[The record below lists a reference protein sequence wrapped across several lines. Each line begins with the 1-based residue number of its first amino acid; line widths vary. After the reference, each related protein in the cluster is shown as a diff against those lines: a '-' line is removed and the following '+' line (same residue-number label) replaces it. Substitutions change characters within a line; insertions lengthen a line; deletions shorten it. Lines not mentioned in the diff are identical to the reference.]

1 MVLSFITCQCKL
13 IQSIWKKFDATY
25 VDETEMFIFLSQLLA
40 FSKFILKKKTL
51 KNENVCRHRKFYH
64 CYLI

>member
-1 MVLSFITCQCKL
+1 MVSYIACQCKL
-13 IQSIWKKFDATY
+13 IKSIWKKFDATY

-40 FSKFILKKKTL
+40 FSKFILKKKTWE
-51 KNENVCRHRKFYH
+51 NENVCRHRKFYH